1 MSKKSPTFEEALQQL
16 ESITQEIEQGK
27 IGLED
32 SISKYEEGMKLVQ
45 YCRSVLERAEQKI
58 EQLQRAAD
66 GSLKVTPFEPP
77 AAEPSPST
85 SSGHESI

>member
-1 MSKKSPTFEEALQQL
+1 MPKKPPTFEEALAQL

-32 SISKYEEGMKLVQ
+32 SIARYEEGMKLVQ
-45 YCRSVLERAEQKI
+45 YCRSVLEQAEQKI

-66 GSLKVTPFEPP
+66 GSLKAVPFEPP
-77 AAEPSPST
+77 PETPAPS
-85 SSGHESI
+85 EDLI